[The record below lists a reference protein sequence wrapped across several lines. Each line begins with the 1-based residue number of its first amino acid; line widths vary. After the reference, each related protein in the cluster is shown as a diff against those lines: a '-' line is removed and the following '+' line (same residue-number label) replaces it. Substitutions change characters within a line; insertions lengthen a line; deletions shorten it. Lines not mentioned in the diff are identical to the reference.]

1 MVPGWTSLLLHYDL
15 CRTDH
20 LDLAARLTPLLE
32 RWLATPLSVQPGRL
46 HEIPVWYAGADL
58 PEVAA
63 YDPERPFFLHK
74 MPAPSFH
81 YRLVHSMQHKKSGEI
96 IR

>member
-1 MVPGWTSLLLHYDL
+1 MLRHHRQGQNHAVRLLDAPQRIRPRQLSLFRTLLHGVGL
-15 CRTDH
+15 H
-20 LDLAARLTPLLE
+20 LV
-32 RWLATPLSVQPGRL
+32 SVLQQQLRQL
-46 HEIPVWYAGADL
+46 DL